1 MQLTTQQTN
10 FLRVLTDTTDNLA
23 LVARAGCGK
32 TSTILEGVDALVR
45 AFPGIEVGVCAF
57 NKAIAD
63 EVGAKL
69 KQRGH
74 TNWKTVQAATL
85 HSMGFGLVKWVF
97 KPQIDDNKVRNLIQ
111 AHCPAQRNYDVIPS
125 VWEKYGG
132 QIAQL
137 VGYAKGAGVGFF
149 SDLPI
154 ESAHTWYDLAD
165 HYDVNGLDDQQEMQE
180 VVHASQQIY
189 VESLNQ
195 TDIIDFDDMILF
207 PLIKNLST
215 KFGKDVLFLDEAQD
229 LSRAKQAL
237 ARKFVRPRT
246 GRMVVVG
253 DDRQA
258 IYGFSGAD
266 ASALH
271 NLIESLNAT
280 VMPLTTTWRCPKS
293 VVQLAQSLVP
303 DIEAAP
309 TAAEGEVSFVAGLP
323 KLEITDAILCRNT
336 APLISVAYSLIRK
349 GVPCRVE
356 GRSIGDGMIKLAQRW
371 KVTDVDSLL
380 QRLETYREREVQKA
394 QAKGNEAKVDEVND
408 RVDTL
413 VEICNA
419 CIAQNQHSV
428 QDVVNFINRLFADS
442 AKGVVTLATYH
453 RSKGREWPRV
463 FLWEHYQR
471 CPSRGARQ
479 QWQLQQ
485 EENLAYVAFTRA
497 QSQLF
502 FVDPAMEAE
511 GE

>member
-1 MQLTTQQTN
+1 MQPTIQQAQ
-10 FLRVLTDTTDNLA
+10 FLSALTDTQDNLA

-32 TSTILEGVDALVR
+32 TSTILMGVDVLVKQ
-45 AFPGIEVGVCAF
+45 FPSIEIGICAF

-63 EVGAKL
+63 EIKDKL
-69 KQRGH
+69 LKRGH
-74 TNWKTVQAATL
+74 TNWKQVSASTL
-85 HSMGFGLVKWVF
+85 HAMGFGLIKWIYKSRVEES
-97 KPQIDDNKVRNLIQ
+97 KVRDLIN
-111 AHCPAQRNYDVIPS
+111 AHCPEQRNFAAVPT
-125 VWEKYGG
+125 VWEKYGA

-137 VGYAKGAGVGFF
+137 VSYAKGAGVGFF
-149 SDLPI
+149 HDLPI

-165 HYDVNGLDDQQEMQE
+165 HYDVNGLDDMQEMQE
-180 VVHASQQIY
+180 VVMASQQIY
-189 VESLNQ
+189 IESLNQ
-195 TDIIDFDDMILF
+195 TDVCDFDDMILW

-215 KFGKDVLFLDEAQD
+215 KFGKDVLFVDEAQD

-237 ARKFVRPRT
+237 ARKFVRART

-258 IYGFSGAD
+258 IYGFAGAD
-266 ASALH
+266 AAALP
-271 NLIESLNAT
+271 NLIKNLSAT
-280 VMPLTTTWRCPKS
+280 IMPLTVTWRCPKS
-293 VVQLAQSLVP
+293 VVRLAQSLVP
-303 DIEAAP
+303 DIESADSAK
-309 TAAEGEVSFVAGLP
+309 EGNVDIIKGLP
-323 KLEITDAILCRNT
+323 ALQTTDAILCRNT
-336 APLISVAYSLIRK
+336 APLISIAYSLIRK
-349 GVPCRVE
+349 GTPCKVE
-356 GRSIGDGMIKLAQRW
+356 GRAIGDGMIKLAQRW
-371 KVTDVDSLL
+371 KVADIDGLL
-380 QRLETYREREVQKA
+380 ERLEQYREREVQKA

-419 CIAQNQHSV
+419 CIAQGQQQV

-479 QWQLQQ
+479 PWQLQQ

-497 QSQLF
+497 QESLL
-502 FVDPAMEAE
+502 FVDPSREE
-511 GE
+511 D